1 MSSIDVQI
9 PVNKLVEVKKY
20 WVLAVVSLTTFMVF
34 VDTTVVNTAMPSIA
48 RDFGATNS
56 ALQWVVNSYS
66 LLVAGLL
73 LFGGTVG
80 DRYGRKKTLAVGLVI
95 FGAASLAASF
105 SQNTSTLIAM
115 RGFQG
120 VGAALCCRPPC
131 P

>member
-66 LLVAGLL
+66 LLWRV
-73 LFGGTVG
+73 FCS
-80 DRYGRKKTLAVGLVI
+80 LAVRSATATAGRRR
-95 FGAASLAASF
+95 S
-105 SQNTSTLIAM
+105 
-115 RGFQG
+115 
-120 VGAALCCRPPC
+120 P
-131 P
+131 